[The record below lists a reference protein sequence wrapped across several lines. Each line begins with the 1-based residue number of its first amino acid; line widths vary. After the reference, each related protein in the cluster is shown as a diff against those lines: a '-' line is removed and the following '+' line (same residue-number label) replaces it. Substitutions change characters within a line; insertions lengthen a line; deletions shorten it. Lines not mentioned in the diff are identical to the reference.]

1 MIYIDD
7 QINPGVAEKVFL
19 DDTRIKFFVESPSNN
34 LTFADIHN
42 SSLFISESIALNTV
56 ELGSPMNIEFKSE
69 SGVYSQPNSSYN
81 MIYVDR
87 YVTGV
92 PERIDAFYIKLIMYD
107 STSYAVESSPYIA
120 VYADQGDRTCHFQ
133 YFASG
138 DAISA
143 TVSSDFTIPS
153 GKYDVRFLFWVVTNA
168 QEPGEVPDFNI
179 AFAYTT
185 DSVIGQEQWNLL
197 YPAKVGNSVSSKR
210 YNYQSFMANTEH
222 PVRQSVVPYK
232 KNATDS
238 LSFSRIKIGCCL
250 DDEQTAPPILTYKDA
265 GNASVESQ
273 MSVAPDG
280 MLVFPHLAMPT

>member
-1 MIYIDD
+1 MIYIDE

-42 SSLFISESIALNTV
+42 SSPFISESISLNNV
-56 ELGSPMNIEFKSE
+56 KPVSPMNIEYKSA
-69 SGVYSQPNSSYN
+69 SGTYSQPNSSYN
-81 MIYVDR
+81 MIYVGR
-87 YVTGV
+87 YVAGV
-92 PERIDAFYIKLIMYD
+92 SGNIDAFYIKIIMYD
-107 STSYAVESSPYIA
+107 STSYPSTKSPYIA

-133 YFASG
+133 YFSSG
-138 DAISA
+138 DTTSP
-143 TVSSDFTIPS
+143 TVSSDFDIPS

-168 QEPGEVPDFNI
+168 QDPGEVPDFNI

-197 YPAKVGNSVSSKR
+197 YPAKVGNSISSKR
-210 YNYQSFMANTEH
+210 YNYRSFMANTTY
-222 PVRQSVVPYK
+222 PVRQSIVPYK
-232 KNATDS
+232 DITDS
-238 LSFSRIKIGCCL
+238 LSSARIKIGCYL
-250 DDEQTAPPILTYKDA
+250 DDEQTSPPILTYKDA

-280 MLVFPHLAMPT
+280 MLEFPHLDMPT

>member
-7 QINPGVAEKVFL
+7 QINPGVVEKVFL
-19 DDTRIKFFVESPSNN
+19 EDTRIKFFVESPSNN

-42 SSLFISESIALNTV
+42 SSPFISESIGLNTV
-56 ELGSPMNIEFKSE
+56 KRGSPMNIESKSA

-81 MIYVDR
+81 MIYVGR
-87 YVTGV
+87 YVAGASGS
-92 PERIDAFYIKLIMYD
+92 IDAFYIKLIMYD
-107 STSYAVESSPYIA
+107 STSYSASTSPYIA
-120 VYADQGDRTCHFQ
+120 VYADEGDRTCHFQ

-138 DAISA
+138 DATSA

-153 GKYDVRFLFWVVTNA
+153 GKYDVRFLFLVVTNA
-168 QEPGEVPDFNI
+168 QEQGEVPDFNI

-197 YPAKVGNSVSSKR
+197 YPAKVGNSVSSKI
-210 YNYQSFMANTEH
+210 YNYRSFMANTTY
-222 PVRQSVVPYK
+222 PVRQSIVPYK
-232 KNATDS
+232 NTTDS
-238 LSFSRIKIGCCL
+238 LSFARIKIGCYL
-250 DDEQTAPPILTYKDA
+250 DDEQTTPPLLTYKDT

-280 MLVFPHLAMPT
+280 MLAFPHLAMPT